1 MSTRK
6 KFKAT
11 QTVHPAGVAVHP
23 KLDKPYYFDEKL
35 GKSFPDPNAENP
47 RSDLNITVAYD
58 EATAA
63 PLIKAIKDYAVE
75 QGFDLEDVKNWPFK
89 KEKDKA
95 TGKPTGRVLFKWK
108 QYAKSL
114 DGDANSV
121 PHYDAKLSKLPKGFK
136 ITGGSIVRPKGR
148 ILAFDVGAQTGVRL
162 LLEAI
167 QVIERR
173 SFEADASGFDA
184 TDGYTAETTSP
195 EDQGEPDYAAKP
207 EEAASPNET
216 DF

>member
-1 MSTRK
+1 MSTKK

-23 KLDKPYYFDEKL
+23 KLDQPYYFDEKQK
-35 GKSFPDPNAENP
+35 KSFPDPKAEHP

-58 EATAA
+58 EADAA

-89 KEKDKA
+89 KEKDKE
-95 TGKPTGRVLFKWK
+95 TGKPTGRILFKWK
-108 QYAKSL
+108 QYAKTM
-114 DGDANSV
+114 DGDVNNV
-121 PHYDAKLSKLPKGFK
+121 PHYDAKLNKLPKGFK

-148 ILAFDVGAQTGVRL
+148 ILAFDVGAQNGVRL

-173 SFEADASGFDA
+173 VFEADASGFDA
-184 TDGYTAETTSP
+184 TDGYTAETTASN

-207 EEAASPNET
+207 EVAASDET